1 VTDNLRVLIV
11 DDHELLRRGLA
22 TFLEQAGD
30 LEVVGQAGGGAEGVQ
45 LARHLHPDVVLMDL
59 VMGDVDGIAAI
70 RAIKAE
76 LPETQIVALTSHHG
90 EDLVLQALQA
100 GAISYL
106 LKDIGAMDL
115 ANAIRAAKAGR
126 PTLASQAAH
135 AVIKRGTA
143 QQQPRPRRE
152 LTSRELEVL
161 QLMVRGLSNQ
171 QIAQHLVVSR
181 ATANFHVSSILSKLG
196 VHSRTKAVAVALQ
209 EQLVG

>member
-1 VTDNLRVLIV
+1 
-11 DDHELLRRGLA
+11 
-22 TFLEQAGD
+22 
-30 LEVVGQAGGGAEGVQ
+30 GGGAEGVR

-76 LPETQIVALTSHHG
+76 MPETQIIALTSHHG

-126 PTLASQAAH
+126 TTLAPQAAH

-143 QQQPRPRRE
+143 QQRPRQE

-181 ATANFHVSSILSKLG
+181 GTANFHVSSILSKLG

>member
-1 VTDNLRVLIV
+1 LIV

-30 LEVVGQAGGGAEGVQ
+30 LEVVGQAGGGTEGMQ
-45 LARHLHPDVVLMDL
+45 LARQLHPDVVLMDL
-59 VMGDVDGIAAI
+59 VMDDGDGIAAI

-76 LPETQIVALTSHHG
+76 MPETQIIALTSHHG

-106 LKDIGAMDL
+106 LKDIGAKDL

-126 PTLASQAAH
+126 PTLAPQAAS

-143 QQQPRPRRE
+143 QQRPRPRQE

-196 VHSRTKAVAVALQ
+196 VHSRTKAVAVALT